1 MPSHRSLFFKEPKP
15 SISLDHRSN
24 ISWIFSIGAIFL
36 GFIGFVLSILSASK
50 WLFSYVVTLYLFPKA
65 KPFVEDILDN
75 EYVLDVVLGLSIF
88 IIVLF
93 IVLMINKGI
102 SKAVSYSGIGTLDKV
117 FGFFFGFLRAYVISV
132 CIFATLDIIYNH
144 NKWPI
149 NLDQS
154 ISFPYVLKG
163 SNYLIKEFPN
173 EKNYQDTKE
182 KVQEL

>member
-1 MPSHRSLFFKEPKP
+1 MFDQFLNFFDNFQLFDLIYLTLTVLSLIKCSSK
-15 SISLDHRSN
+15 
-24 ISWIFSIGAIFL
+24 
-36 GFIGFVLSILSASK
+36 GFVLSVLSASK

-75 EYVLDVVLGLSIF
+75 EYVLDIVLGLSIF
-88 IIVLF
+88 VIVLF
-93 IVLMINKGI
+93 VVLMINKGI
-102 SKAVSYSGIGTLDKV
+102 SKAVSYSGIGTLDKI

-132 CIFATLDIIYNH
+132 CIFATIDIIYNH

-173 EKNYQDTKE
+173 EENYQDTKE